1 MSTSIYV
8 TQKTN
13 MQPLNASAY
22 FLNIY
27 IYIYI
32 SPKLE
37 IHRRDDNHKTYFLH
51 KYHRCPKEV
60 NIIKEGFPTNIV
72 QNNII

>member
-1 MSTSIYV
+1 MKQICDR
-8 TQKTN
+8 KN
-13 MQPLNASAY
+13 KFAKLNASTY
-22 FLNIY
+22 LLN

-37 IHRRDDNHKTYFLH
+37 IHRRDDNHKTCFLH

-60 NIIKEGFPTNIV
+60 NIIKEGIMQTLFKILT
-72 QNNII
+72 

>member
-1 MSTSIYV
+1 MKQICDT
-8 TQKTN
+8 KN
-13 MQPLNASAY
+13 KFAKLNASAY

-27 IYIYI
+27 IYM

-37 IHRRDDNHKTYFLH
+37 IHRRDDNQKTYFLH

-60 NIIKEGFPTNIV
+60 NIIKEGIMQTLFKILT
-72 QNNII
+72 